1 MDTVTLTPWSTN
13 DLPLLHHSNSPAMT
27 AHTGGPED
35 EEKLTARQQRYVAL
49 SQRDATEGRMFRVSL
64 TGTDEAVGSVGYWP
78 REWQGREVYE
88 TGYGI
93 LPEFQGRGLAVAAI
107 VAVAQAAREAGG
119 PRELH
124 AYPSVDNAAS
134 NAVLRKTGFRLLGEV
149 EFEYPPGH
157 LLRSND
163 WCLDLEERPLGEQ
176 PLGQDTAT

>member
-1 MDTVTLTPWSTN
+1 MDTPLSPITLTPWSPD

-49 SQRDATEGRMFRVSL
+49 SARDATEGRMFRISL
-64 TGTDEAVGSVGYWP
+64 KESGEAVGSIGYWP
-78 REWQGREVYE
+78 RAWQGKEVYE

-93 LPEFQGRGLAVAAI
+93 LPEFQGRGLALAAL

-134 NAVLRKTGFRLLGEV
+134 NGVLRRAGFHLLGEV

-157 LLRSND
+157 LMRSQD
-163 WCLDLEERPLGEQ
+163 WCLDLAAPR
-176 PLGQDTAT
+176 A

>member
-1 MDTVTLTPWSTN
+1 MDTLIDLTPWSID

-35 EEKLTARQQRYVAL
+35 EEKLLARQQRYVAL
-49 SQRDATEGRMFRVSL
+49 NQREPAEGRMFRVSL
-64 TGTDEAVGSVGYWP
+64 AGTDEAVGSVGYWP

-134 NAVLRKTGFRLLGEV
+134 NAVLRKAGFRLLGEA

-157 LLRSND
+157 LLKSHD
-163 WCLDLEERPLGEQ
+163 WCLDLGPEDPAEQ
-176 PLGQDTAT
+176 PLG